1 MSDYED
7 LEGVGDV
14 NVSDSVGGDGE
25 EQLFEE
31 RTIHVD
37 PGQDQLRIDRF
48 VLDRT
53 TRISRTRIQD
63 GIRAGSITVNGQEVK
78 PNYKVRPND
87 EIKMLIP
94 RHPEYTDELLAQP
107 MALNIVYEDADLLV
121 LDKPPGLVVH
131 PGVGNHRDTLVN
143 GLAFHL
149 RGLDIPVADGNPD
162 NRPGLVHRID
172 KDTSGL
178 LVVAKTPWAMTHL
191 AKQFFDHTVERRY
204 VALVWGSPEPAK
216 GTIEANLDRD
226 PSDRRRMAVTRDPDE
241 GKHAITHYTT
251 LEDLYYVSLL
261 ECRLETGRTHQIRVH
276 MKHIG
281 HPLFN
286 DARYGGERIRKG
298 TVFTRYRQFVEHTF
312 EVMPRQALHARTLG
326 FIHPTTGLK
335 MSFESPLPDDFQAC
349 LKRWRG
355 YLSSRK
361 EVLLE
366 EE

>member
-1 MSDYED
+1 MSNNEEHED
-7 LEGVGDV
+7 PQ
-14 NVSDSVGGDGE
+14 DSNQQDTAEAEGE

-31 RTIHVD
+31 RLIQVD

-63 GIRAGSITVNGQEVK
+63 GIRAGSITVNGELVK

-87 EIKMLIP
+87 QIRLLIP
-94 RHPEYTDELLAQP
+94 RHADYTGELLAQQMP
-107 MALNIVYEDADLLV
+107 LDVVYEDADVLV
-121 LDKPPGLVVH
+121 INKPAGLVVH

-143 GLAFHL
+143 GLAYYL
-149 RGLDIPVADGNPD
+149 RGHDLPVAEGNAD
-162 NRPGLVHRID
+162 DRPGLVHRID

-178 LVVAKTPWAMTHL
+178 LVIAKTPWAMTHL

-204 VALVWGSPEPAK
+204 FAIIWGSPEPAR
-216 GTIEANLDRD
+216 GTINANLDRD

-241 GKHAITHYTT
+241 GKHAITHYET
-251 LEDLYYVSLL
+251 LEDLYYVSVI

-276 MKHIG
+276 LKHIG

-286 DARYGGERIRKG
+286 DARYGGDRIRKG
-298 TVFTRYRQFVEHTF
+298 TVFTRYRQFVENTF
-312 EVMPRQALHARTLG
+312 ALLPRQALHARTLG
-326 FIHPTTGLK
+326 FTHPTTGVK
-335 MSFESPLPDDFQAC
+335 MHFEAPLPEDIEAA
-349 LKRWRG
+349 LARWRG